1 MITVQW
7 YMKGWWPNE
16 EGSRRLMTT
25 YLAVQVQYGNT
36 SDALTANRT
45 HASVRITLTIHYPQ
59 PEMAPSEQAAIANI
73 YSQCVSLPHP
83 SKYICAE
90 AFARH

>member
-36 SDALTANRT
+36 SDALMANRT
-45 HASVRITLTIHYPQ
+45 HASMHFSLNVHSLQ
-59 PEMAPSEQAAIANI
+59 PEAVM
-73 YSQCVSLPHP
+73 
-83 SKYICAE
+83 
-90 AFARH
+90 